1 MKVMPR
7 ASAEVPGN
15 GGVFRVMSAILPDA
29 GFFGLKSLTGYPG
42 RRLPGETY
50 FVVLLFGCETGALR
64 AIMAANRLTGIRTG
78 AAMGLAA
85 KHLSRP
91 DRACSASSAPEC
103 RCIPNGGIDG
113 SASDRTRAGVRCRP
127 GEGGGIRPNRGG
139 VQRRRHAGDQPQ
151 QAVVGADLV
160 VTITSARAPVFDGA
174 WLQNGMHVTGA
185 GSNAPVK
192 RELDRVTFARSTIS
206 WTSGIRSSTRRAIC
220 KRRFALAR
228 SRQRPFTR
236 NLARSSRAGNP
247 GGRPQGNHAVQVRRM
262 AVEDIATASFVYK
275 QALASNLG
283 TRLELET
290 LAHVPLASRLPGAA
304 R

>member
-1 MKVMPR
+1 MSTVEKAAVF
-7 ASAEVPGN
+7 AAQIAAEFNV
-15 GGVFRVMSAILPDA
+15 
-29 GFFGLKSLTGYPG
+29 
-42 RRLPGETY
+42 
-50 FVVLLFGCETGALR
+50 
-64 AIMAANRLTGIRTG
+64 AAT
-78 AAMGLAA
+78 
-85 KHLSRP
+85 P
-91 DRACSASSAPEC
+91 
-103 RCIPNGGIDG
+103 
-113 SASDRTRAGVRCRP
+113 V
-127 GEGGGIRPNRGG
+127 
-139 VQRRRHAGDQPQ
+139 DQPQ

-192 RELDRVTFARSTIS
+192 RELDGVTFARSTIVVDFRDQVLDEA
-206 WTSGIRSSTRRAIC
+206 GDLQEAIRTGAITAASIHAELGEVIAGR
-220 KRRFALAR
+220 KPGR
-228 SRQRPFTR
+228 SDHKEITLFK
-236 NLARSSRAGNP
+236 SVG
-247 GGRPQGNHAVQVRRM
+247 M